1 MNVKRIHHMF
11 FSYMAVSSRLSSF
24 HQHLAY
30 SFVVIL
36 TSDESYDLRKW
47 NFHTYGR
54 PEMIDF
60 KNIIRVTLPA
70 LPRIDTAEHDL
81 GFKQF
86 FCCFLQLK
94 EILTVVQPQLRDQ
107 LSKS

>member
-36 TSDESYDLRKW
+36 TSDERLTTIYGSGISTPTVGRK
-47 NFHTYGR
+47 
-54 PEMIDF
+54 
-60 KNIIRVTLPA
+60 
-70 LPRIDTAEHDL
+70 
-81 GFKQF
+81 
-86 FCCFLQLK
+86 
-94 EILTVVQPQLRDQ
+94 
-107 LSKS
+107 